1 MTTSLELT
9 TTPVDYEATRFA
21 TEDLVEV
28 RGHSLRALKLRRAMA
43 GLPARPGLKLL
54 ELGCGEGAM
63 TRTLKVQCRQAE
75 VHGCDISVAQIRRAE
90 EHGGDVIYSLCTDR
104 LPYADESFDAVF
116 VLDVLEH
123 LNQPAVTLAE
133 IARVLRKG
141 GRFLLHCPCEG
152 QPVTLHWLSWKTG
165 ICANLKRDLA
175 GHVQRFTHRS
185 LVREVSQAGFRC
197 TWRRYC
203 YHPFGQAFDMLS
215 FWRQYSQRRV
225 DAGQGRLVHRLTAAF
240 PWYRIFPTME
250 KLAGLE
256 SSFFGLVPAA
266 MGLDAHFT
274 KV

>member
-21 TEDLVEV
+21 TEDVVEL
-28 RGHSLRALKLRRAMA
+28 GSYSLRALKLRRAIA
-43 GLPARPGLKLL
+43 GLPPRPGLRLL
-54 ELGCGEGAM
+54 ELGCGEGAI
-63 TRTLKVQCRQAE
+63 TRTLKGAYAQAE
-75 VHGCDISVAQIRRAE
+75 VHGCDISAAQIHRAE
-90 EHGGDVIYSLCTDR
+90 EHGGDVIYSLCTNQ

-123 LNQPAVTLAE
+123 LTQPAATLAE
-133 IARVLRKG
+133 VVRVLRKG

-152 QPVTLHWLSWKTG
+152 QPATLHWLSWKTHL
-165 ICANLKRDLA
+165 CSNLKRDMA

-185 LVREVSQAGFRC
+185 LVREVSRAGFTC

-203 YHPFGQAFDMLS
+203 YHPFGQCFDLLS
-215 FWRQYSQRRV
+215 FWRQHSQRRV
-225 DAGQGRLVHRLTAAF
+225 DAGQGRLVHRLTTVL
-240 PWYRIFPTME
+240 PWYRVFPTME

-256 SSFFGLVPAA
+256 SSLLGPVPAA

>member
-1 MTTSLELT
+1 MTTSLGLT

-21 TEDLVEV
+21 TEVVVEL
-28 RGHSLRALKLRRAMA
+28 GGYSLRALKVRRAVA
-43 GLPARPGLKLL
+43 GLAARPGLKLM
-54 ELGCGEGAM
+54 ELGCGEGAI
-63 TRTLKVQCRQAE
+63 TRTLKAHYGQAE
-75 VHGCDISVAQIRRAE
+75 VHGCDISAAQIRRAE
-90 EHGGDVIYSLCTDR
+90 EHGGGVIYSLCTDQ
-104 LPYADESFDAVF
+104 LPYADETFDAVF

-152 QPVTLHWLSWKTG
+152 QPATLHWLSWKTNL
-165 ICANLKRDLA
+165 CANLKRDLA

-185 LVREVSQAGFRC
+185 LAREINQAGLAC

-203 YHPFGQAFDMLS
+203 YHPFGQCFDLLS
-215 FWRQYSQRRV
+215 FWRQFSQRQV
-225 DAGQGRLVHRLTAAF
+225 DAGRSRLVHRLTAAF
-240 PWYRIFPTME
+240 PWYRLFPTME
-250 KLAGLE
+250 KLAGFE
-256 SSFFGLVPAA
+256 STCLGRIPAA